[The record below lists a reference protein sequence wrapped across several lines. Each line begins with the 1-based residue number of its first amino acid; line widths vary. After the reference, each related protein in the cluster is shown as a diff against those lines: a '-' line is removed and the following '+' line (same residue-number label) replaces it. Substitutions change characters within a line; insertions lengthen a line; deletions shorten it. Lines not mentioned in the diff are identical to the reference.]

1 MREPRAIANTTGRL
15 LAGVLAV
22 LAVLAV
28 GAAPALA
35 GTYTVGTTADSST
48 TPCPSG
54 TATCSLRQLI
64 LYVHVHP
71 SPPDTII
78 VPAGLYTLEQGQLPI
93 EDSMSIV
100 GAGAGSTVIQ
110 EPVPSNRATMGDR
123 VFDVEAVSG
132 GPTPAVSIS
141 GVEVAGGDA
150 NPDNPVDTLS
160 GGDVRNA
167 GLLTLTDD
175 WITDGFACSGG
186 GVANI
191 GGTVTIERSLIS
203 GNHSACGTGDS
214 GGVENFGVSASGGT
228 PELPGHL
235 LIDDSTVAQN
245 DARLVGGVF
254 SWNGPSNT
262 LAVTN
267 STIASNTAQDE
278 GPGLS
283 ARGPGAGLGLATGTA
298 RIQNSILADNLEIT
312 AGAATPTNCAPGP
325 GLTSQG
331 NNVDS
336 GTDCGLS
343 DTTPGQND
351 ESDTNPL
358 LGPLQNNG
366 GPTLTMALS
375 PGSPALN
382 KIPARGAGCPSTDQ
396 RGVPRPQ
403 GTGCDIGAYEL
414 QVPPICSALE
424 ARTSP
429 GSTVTVRLSCSGT
442 APGPFTYTVASNPT
456 FGTLGGLN
464 STDGTVTYTPR
475 KAFSGTDRFTY
486 DATSSGGTANP
497 ATVTIKVPSP
507 PVPGW
512 LNPSLSRK
520 FGLHAHY
527 TTILAMLASGV
538 ARGAK
543 VDISCDGQGCRF
555 KSHTSLASGCRNG
568 HKCPTTINLS
578 KLFRGWRLRA
588 GTKLTI
594 GVVRSG
600 DVGKVYI
607 FSFRPPR
614 APASR
619 VTCLVPGSST
629 PGRGC

>member
-1 MREPRAIANTTGRL
+1 MREPRAIAKTTGRL
-15 LAGVLAV
+15 LAGVLAGLVV
-22 LAVLAV
+22 LTV

-35 GTYTVGTTADSST
+35 GTYTVGTTADSVT
-48 TPCPSG
+48 TPCP
-54 TATCSLRQLI
+54 TPNATCSLRQLI
-64 LYVHVHP
+64 LYVHTHP

-78 VPAGLYTLEQGQLPI
+78 VPAGVYMLEQGQLPI
-93 EDSMSIV
+93 DDSMSIV

-110 EPVPSNRATMGDR
+110 EPVPTNRSTMGDR
-123 VFDVEAVSG
+123 VFDIEPVTG
-132 GPTPAVSIS
+132 GETPTASIS

-150 NPDNPVDTLS
+150 NADNPVDQLS
-160 GGDVRNA
+160 GGDIRNS
-167 GLLTLTDD
+167 GVLMLTDD
-175 WITDGFACSGG
+175 WITNGFACSGG

-203 GNHSACGTGDS
+203 GNHSACGGGDS
-214 GGVENFGVSASGGT
+214 GGVENSGIPPSGSA
-228 PELPGHL
+228 PDLPGHL
-235 LIDDSTVAQN
+235 VIDDSTVAQN
-245 DARLVGGVF
+245 DARLVGGVL
-254 SWNGPSNT
+254 SSNDPSNT

-267 STIASNTAQDE
+267 STIAINTAQDE

-298 RIQNSILADNLEIT
+298 RIQNSILAGNLEIT
-312 AGAATPTNCAPGP
+312 AGGATPTNCAPGP

-331 NNVDS
+331 NNIDS

-351 ESDTNPL
+351 QSDTNPL
-358 LGPLQNNG
+358 LGALQNNG
-366 GPTLTMALS
+366 GATLTMALL
-375 PGSPALN
+375 PGSPALG

-396 RGVPRPQ
+396 RGIPRPQ
-403 GTGCDIGAYEL
+403 GTDCDIGAFEL
-414 QVPPICSALE
+414 QVPPICAPLE
-424 ARTSP
+424 ARSAP

-442 APGPFTYTVASNPT
+442 APGPFTYAVASNPT
-456 FGTLGGLN
+456 FGTLSGLN
-464 STDGTVTYTPR
+464 STGGTVSYTPR

-486 DATSSGGTANP
+486 DATSSGGTGDP
-497 ATVTIKVPSP
+497 ATVTVKVPPP

-520 FGLHAHY
+520 FSLHAHY
-527 TTILAMLASGV
+527 TTILSMVASGV
-538 ARGAK
+538 VRGAK
-543 VDISCDGQGCRF
+543 VDIACAGQGCRF
-555 KSHTSLASGCRNG
+555 KSHASLASGCRKG

-578 KLFRGWRLRA
+578 KLFRGWRLRSGA
-588 GTKLTI
+588 KLTI
-594 GVVRSG
+594 GVVKPG
-600 DVGKVYI
+600 YVGKVFF

>member
-1 MREPRAIANTTGRL
+1 MREPRAIAKTTGRL

-28 GAAPALA
+28 GAAPARA
-35 GTYTVGTTADSST
+35 GTFTVGTTADSGT
-48 TPCPSG
+48 TPCP
-54 TATCSLRQLI
+54 TPDATCSLRQLI
-64 LYVHVHP
+64 LYVHAHP

-78 VPAGLYTLEQGQLPI
+78 VPAGVYTLEQGQLPI
-93 EDSMSIV
+93 DDSMSIV

-110 EPVPSNRATMGDR
+110 EPVPSNRSTMGDR
-123 VFDVEAVSG
+123 VFDIEAAG
-132 GPTPAVSIS
+132 GRPTPTVSIS

-150 NPDNPVDTLS
+150 NADNPVDQLS

-175 WITDGFACSGG
+175 WLTNGFACSGG
-186 GVANI
+186 GVANV
-191 GGTVTIERSLIS
+191 GGTVTIERSLVS
-203 GNHSACGTGDS
+203 GNHSACGGGDA
-214 GGVENFGVSASGGT
+214 GGVENSGVPASGSV
-228 PELPGHL
+228 PDLPGHL

-254 SWNGPSNT
+254 SSNDPSNT

-267 STIASNTAQDE
+267 STIASNTNQDE
-278 GPGLS
+278 GPGLP
-283 ARGPGAGLGLATGTA
+283 ARGPGAGLGLAAGTA
-298 RIQNSILADNLEIT
+298 RIQNSILAGNVELT
-312 AGAATPTNCAPGP
+312 GGLTTPTNCAPGTS
-325 GLTSQG
+325 LTSLG
-331 NNVDS
+331 NNIDS
-336 GTDCGLS
+336 GIDCGLS
-343 DTTPGQND
+343 DTIPGQND
-351 ESDTNPL
+351 QSDTNPL

-366 GPTLTMALS
+366 GPTMTMALA
-375 PGSPALN
+375 PGSPALG
-382 KIPARGAGCPSTDQ
+382 KIPAHGAGCPSTDQ

-403 GTGCDIGAYEL
+403 GTACDVGAFEL
-414 QVPPICSALE
+414 QVPPVCAALE
-424 ARTSP
+424 ARSAP

-442 APGPFTYTVASNPT
+442 APGPFTYAVAANPT
-456 FGTLGGLN
+456 FGTLSGFN
-464 STDGTVTYTPR
+464 STAGTLSYTPR

-486 DATSSGGTANP
+486 DATSSGGTADP
-497 ATVTIKVPSP
+497 ATVTIRVPPP

-520 FGLHAHY
+520 FILHAHY
-527 TTILAMLASGV
+527 TTILSMVASGIV
-538 ARGAK
+538 RGAK
-543 VDISCDGQGCRF
+543 TEISCAGQGCRF
-555 KSHTSLASGCRNG
+555 KSRTSLASGCRNG
-568 HKCPTTINLS
+568 HQCPGTTNLS
-578 KLFRGWRLRA
+578 KLFRGWRLRS

-594 GVVRSG
+594 AVVKPG
-600 DVGKVYI
+600 YVGKVFI